1 MYQKRSDRFDCD
13 VCGFAGK
20 RRCWGIPFLQ
30 TQMMTTRL
38 EELPQTRRFGS
49 LFASFVA
56 KEANE
61 NAGWHVP
68 LTLKA
73 DIHQRGLHVRYRVA
87 TKHFVSIENRFPSFV
102 LKKGGCCAKVRDARR
117 RSTRLCPVVRG
128 AGSTRQ
134 STRGAAYP
142 SSLGRR
148 MRSSPAG
155 DWHNAVGRRDRRET
169 SVRFR

>member
-1 MYQKRSDRFDCD
+1 MTQS
-13 VCGFAGK
+13 GQEG
-20 RRCWGIPFLQ
+20 GGQ
-30 TQMMTTRL
+30 TARNL
-38 EELPQTRRFGS
+38 YAAR
-49 LFASFVA
+49 
-56 KEANE
+56 
-61 NAGWHVP
+61 
-68 LTLKA
+68 
-73 DIHQRGLHVRYRVA
+73 VRYRVA
-87 TKHFVSIENRFPSFV
+87 TKHFVSI
-102 LKKGGCCAKVRDARR
+102 LKKGGCCAKVRNARR

-155 DWHNAVGRRDRRET
+155 GWHNAVGRRDRRET